1 MNKLRERTSFDKAEM
16 DVRPLKQI
24 SLVFSMS
31 SWSARARVSD
41 KRCVPD
47 ESSRSDMA
55 PGIANEY
62 EYDREEGRMNR
73 GYRRH
78 LGLT

>member
-1 MNKLRERTSFDKAEM
+1 VKKLRERTSLDKAEV

-62 EYDREEGRMNR
+62 DREEGRMN
-73 GYRRH
+73 GE
-78 LGLT
+78 